1 MKNKNNIMII
11 TTVIVSLLA
20 VITVVLVTGFMSS
33 ASGGESVISVTPPP
47 VEVSSAPPA
56 VESLPEFSEPESLV
70 TSDTELGGIGQK
82 VTDMARALIGTP
94 FAENGAT
101 PDGFDNSGFIYYVL
115 RENGYI
121 TCPRTTEAQSVMG
134 ARIDYYGEMKPG
146 DLIFFGIDDSSE
158 AAYGGIFVGNGKM
171 IACLS
176 TSMDVCEVDI
186 TTKYYLSRFYGAI
199 SLS

>member
-33 ASGGESVISVTPPP
+33 ASGGESVVSVTPPP
-47 VEVSSAPPA
+47 VVEVSIA
-56 VESLPEFSEPESLV
+56 ESIPLFSEPESESLD
-70 TSDTELGGIGQK
+70 TSEPSGDGIGQK
-82 VTDMARALIGTP
+82 VADMARALVGTP

-134 ARIDYYGEMKPG
+134 AKLSYYDEMKPG
-146 DLIFFGIDDSSE
+146 DLIFFGTDDGGE
-158 AAYGGIFVGNGKM
+158 AAYGGIFVGKGKM

-186 TTKYYLSRFYGAI
+186 TTNYYTSRFFGAI

>member
-33 ASGGESVISVTPPP
+33 ASGGESVVSVTPPP
-47 VEVSSAPPA
+47 VVEVSVA
-56 VESLPEFSEPESLV
+56 ESLPELSDPESLD
-70 TSDTELGGIGQK
+70 TSEFSGDGIGQK
-82 VTDMARALIGTP
+82 VADMARALVGTP

-134 ARIDYYGEMKPG
+134 AKLSYYDEMKPG
-146 DLIFFGIDDSSE
+146 DLIFFGTDDGGE
-158 AAYGGIFVGNGKM
+158 AAYGGIFVGKGKM

-186 TTKYYLSRFYGAI
+186 TTNYYTSRFFGAI